1 MSNRARRA
9 IVLVSVSVFVLAA
22 AACSSS
28 GSSTTAPS
36 VPASTTTP
44 TTAATNVILEPSGVK
59 IIKGSANGSS
69 PCEKAAPTPASPGEL
84 GGGTGSNAAI
94 TTAAGVAAEEHGARG
109 QVVPNPLSAAD
120 QATLNQQLAQA
131 ATVVAK
137 YPTVKDALAAGY
149 GESTPYVPCIGAHYT
164 NIGLARSFDPSKP
177 AELLYDGTQPDSKI
191 VGLSYLVFHHASPPD
206 GFAGSNDLWHQHNA
220 NGGLCLR
227 GGFVVGSESTSR
239 KECAALGGRKTL
251 LTDVW
256 MLHAWIVPGFSC
268 TWGVFSGEC
277 PNLGGKLC
285 GTAAEAPDPNDT
297 SQCSSAVSQGLGL
310 GKSS

>member
-1 MSNRARRA
+1 MANQSRRA
-9 IVLVSVSVFVLAA
+9 FVLIGVSALVWA

-28 GSSTTAPS
+28 STSTSAPKPTTTAP
-36 VPASTTTP
+36 P
-44 TTAATNVILEPSGVK
+44 TTAATNVIVEPSGVK
-59 IIKGSANGSS
+59 IIKGSANGTS

-84 GGGTGSNAAI
+84 GGGNGSNAAI

-120 QATLNQQLAQA
+120 QAALNKQLAQA
-131 ATVVAK
+131 AAAVTK

-149 GESTPYVPCIGAHYT
+149 MESTPYVPCIGAHYT
-164 NIGLARSFDPSKP
+164 NVGLARSFDPSTP

-191 VGLSYLVFHHASPPD
+191 VGLSYLVFHHASPPP

-227 GGFVVGSESTSR
+227 GGFVIGSEATSR

-277 PNLGGKLC
+277 PKLGGKLC
-285 GTAAEAPDPNDT
+285 GNAAEAPDPKDT
-297 SQCSSAVSQGLGL
+297 SQCSAAVGQALGINNN
-310 GKSS
+310 